1 MGYSRHTDFKSNPK
15 DNRDAK
21 YFMSRSNGEPV
32 PLCWF
37 KGTRNSEDRTFLR
50 VP

>member
-1 MGYSRHTDFKSNPK
+1 MGYSWQKDFKSNPK
-15 DNRDAK
+15 DNRDVK
-21 YFMSRSNGEPV
+21 GLMGRSNGELV
-32 PLCWF
+32 PLCWL